1 MMILSDGNDIVDI
14 AQTDSNV
21 PTGSQ
26 NAIELEVE
34 TANKKFGIVQFLENV
49 NCESILGQEV
59 TLSFQA
65 QATANLDDVRAA
77 IIAWD
82 GTEDAPTKDIIN
94 SWEAEGSNPTLVS
107 NFTFENT
114 ELGVYDTE
122 QLSKLLS
129 VLSDDV
135 TYNVAKSNDTAIALE
150 VNDQHSSVNFMLS
163 DKSVINQPP
172 ALKQLPD
179 FQVKIKV
186 DRQFINR
193 FISGKGAL
201 SDTETFTVL
210 SDGADTKVVIGYASI
225 NTNRVTI
232 PVVTTESSEIKNVS
246 FNANL
251 FKDVL
256 VANKECESATL
267 EVSEGGLARIN
278 FKVDDYDVT
287 YYLVAVQD
295 VD

>member
-1 MMILSDGNDIVDI
+1 MEKVKLTRFIDKYHLG
-14 AQTDSNV
+14 
-21 PTGSQ
+21 G
-26 NAIELEVE
+26 
-34 TANKKFGIVQFLENV
+34 NV
-49 NCESILGQEV
+49 NAV
-59 TLSFQA
+59 
-65 QATANLDDVRAA
+65 V
-77 IIAWD
+77 
-82 GTEDAPTKDIIN
+82 IN
-94 SWEAEGSNPTLVS
+94 SKNNKLNTRFITGDKALLGELSVD
-107 NFTFENT
+107 NFDFDAT

-135 TYNVAKSNDTAIALE
+135 TYNLKSSGDKAIALE
-150 VNDQHSSVNFMLS
+150 VSDQHSSVNFMLS

-172 ALKQLPD
+172 ALKQLPE

-186 DRQFINR
+186 DTQFIVR
-193 FISGKGAL
+193 FISGKSAL
-201 SDTETFTVL
+201 SDTETFTVI
-210 SDGADTKVVIGYASI
+210 SDDNGVQVVIGYASI

-232 PVVTTESSEIKNVS
+232 PVQTEEAESINNVS

-267 EVSEGGLARIN
+267 YVSEQGLSKIN
-278 FKVDDYDVT
+278 FTVDDYDAT